1 MMDTRPADVLAAIQ
15 NRMSDF
21 SKGQKL
27 IANYILE
34 FYDKAAFLTACR
46 MGKTVGVSESTV
58 VRFAVELGYDGYPAM
73 QKALQEMIL
82 NKLTSVQR
90 IEVANARLGDQDV
103 VASVL
108 QQDIEKIR
116 ATMESVDR
124 EAFARTVDAIIGA
137 HRIYI
142 LGVRSS
148 ASIAGFLFYYF
159 NYMFDNVR
167 KVNTSS
173 PSEVFEQ
180 LARVGKDDV
189 VIAISYPRYSRSA
202 VQATRFCRNSGAKI
216 VAITDSDRSPV
227 AENADFLLT
236 AKMDMVSLVDSLV
249 APLSLVNALIVA
261 IGRKREGEL
270 AETFSKLE
278 RIWDEYEVYEKIEN

>member
-1 MMDTRPADVLAAIQ
+1 MNTDILAAIQ
-15 NRMSDF
+15 NRMGDF

-34 FYDKAAFLTACR
+34 FYDKAAFMTASR
-46 MGKTVGVSESTV
+46 MGRTVGVSESTV
-58 VRFAVELGYDGYPAM
+58 VRFAAELGYDGYPVM

-90 IEVANARLGDQDV
+90 IEVANDRFGDQDV
-103 VASVL
+103 LGTVL
-108 QQDIEKIR
+108 QQDIDKIR

-124 EAFARTVDAIIGA
+124 RVFDESVDAIIGA
-137 HRIYI
+137 RRIYI

-148 ASIAGFLFYYF
+148 ATIAFFLHFYF
-159 NYMFDNVR
+159 NYMFDNVHM
-167 KVNTSS
+167 VNASS

-180 LARVGKDDV
+180 FARVERDDV

-202 VQATRFCRNSGAKI
+202 VQATKFCKESGAKI
-216 VAITDSDRSPV
+216 VAITDSHRSPV
-227 AENADFLLT
+227 AAYADYLLL

-249 APLSLVNALIVA
+249 APLSLVNALLVA
-261 IGRKREGEL
+261 IGRKREKEL
-270 AETFSKLE
+270 ARTFSNLE

>member
-1 MMDTRPADVLAAIQ
+1 MNTDILAMIQ
-15 NRMSDF
+15 NRMGDF

-34 FYDKAAFLTACR
+34 FYDKAAFMTASR
-46 MGKTVGVSESTV
+46 MGRTVGVSESTV

-90 IEVANARLGDQDV
+90 IEVANDRFGDQDV
-103 VASVL
+103 LGTVL
-108 QQDIEKIR
+108 QQDIDKIR
-116 ATMESVDR
+116 ATMESLDR
-124 EAFARTVDAIIGA
+124 QAFDEAIDAIIGA

-148 ASIAGFLFYYF
+148 ATIAFFLHYYF

-167 KVNTSS
+167 MVNASS

-180 LARVGKDDV
+180 FARVERDDV
-189 VIAISYPRYSRSA
+189 VITISYPRYSRSA
-202 VQATRFCRNSGAKI
+202 VQATKFCKESGAKI
-216 VAITDSDRSPV
+216 VAITDSHRSPV
-227 AENADFLLT
+227 AAYADYLLL

-249 APLSLVNALIVA
+249 APMSLVNALLVA
-261 IGRKREGEL
+261 IGRKREKEL
-270 AETFSKLE
+270 AKTFSNLE
-278 RIWDEYEVYEKIEN
+278 RIWDEYEVYEKVEN

>member
-1 MMDTRPADVLAAIQ
+1 MNTDILAAIQ
-15 NRMSDF
+15 NRMGDF

-34 FYDKAAFLTACR
+34 FYDKAAFMTASR
-46 MGKTVGVSESTV
+46 MGRTVGVSESTV
-58 VRFAVELGYDGYPAM
+58 VRFAAELGYDGYPSM

-90 IEVANARLGDQDV
+90 IEVANDRFGGQDV
-103 VASVL
+103 LGTVL
-108 QQDIEKIR
+108 QQDIDKIR

-124 EAFARTVDAIIGA
+124 RVFDEAVDAIIGA
-137 HRIYI
+137 RRIYI

-148 ASIAGFLFYYF
+148 ATIAFFLHFYF
-159 NYMFDNVR
+159 NYMFDNVHM
-167 KVNTSS
+167 VNASS

-180 LARVGKDDV
+180 FARVEKDDV
-189 VIAISYPRYSRSA
+189 VVAISYPRYSRSA
-202 VQATRFCRNSGAKI
+202 VQATKFCKESGAKI
-216 VAITDSDRSPV
+216 VAITDSHRSPV
-227 AENADFLLT
+227 AAYADYLLL

-249 APLSLVNALIVA
+249 APMSLVNALLVA
-261 IGRKREGEL
+261 IGRKREKEL
-270 AETFSKLE
+270 ARTFSNLE

>member
-1 MMDTRPADVLAAIQ
+1 MNTDILAAIQ
-15 NRMSDF
+15 NRMGDF

-34 FYDKAAFLTACR
+34 FYDKAAFMTASR
-46 MGKTVGVSESTV
+46 MGRTVGVSESTV
-58 VRFAVELGYDGYPAM
+58 VRFAAELGYDGYPVM

-90 IEVANARLGDQDV
+90 IEVANDRFGDQDV
-103 VASVL
+103 LGTVL
-108 QQDIEKIR
+108 QQDIDKIR

-124 EAFARTVDAIIGA
+124 RVFDESVDAIIGA
-137 HRIYI
+137 RRIYI

-148 ASIAGFLFYYF
+148 ATIAFFLHFYF
-159 NYMFDNVR
+159 NYMFDNVHM
-167 KVNTSS
+167 VNASS

-180 LARVGKDDV
+180 FARVERDDV

-202 VQATRFCRNSGAKI
+202 VQATKFCKESGAKI
-216 VAITDSDRSPV
+216 VAITDSHRSPV
-227 AENADFLLT
+227 AAYADYLLL

-249 APLSLVNALIVA
+249 APMSLVNALLVA
-261 IGRKREGEL
+261 IGRKREKEL
-270 AETFSKLE
+270 AKTFSNLE
-278 RIWDEYEVYEKIEN
+278 RIWDEYEVYEKVEN

>member
-1 MMDTRPADVLAAIQ
+1 
-15 NRMSDF
+15 
-21 SKGQKL
+21 
-27 IANYILE
+27 
-34 FYDKAAFLTACR
+34 
-46 MGKTVGVSESTV
+46 
-58 VRFAVELGYDGYPAM
+58 
-73 QKALQEMIL
+73 
-82 NKLTSVQR
+82 
-90 IEVANARLGDQDV
+90 
-103 VASVL
+103 
-108 QQDIEKIR
+108 
-116 ATMESVDR
+116 
-124 EAFARTVDAIIGA
+124 
-137 HRIYI
+137 
-142 LGVRSS
+142 
-148 ASIAGFLFYYF
+148 
-159 NYMFDNVR
+159 MFDNVR

-202 VQATRFCRNSGAKI
+202 VQATRFCRSSGAKI

>member
-1 MMDTRPADVLAAIQ
+1 MNTDILAAIQ
-15 NRMSDF
+15 NRMGDF

-34 FYDKAAFLTACR
+34 FYDKAAFMTASR
-46 MGKTVGVSESTV
+46 MGRTVGVSESTV
-58 VRFAVELGYDGYPAM
+58 VRFAAELGYDGYPAM

-90 IEVANARLGDQDV
+90 IEVANDRFGDQDV
-103 VASVL
+103 LGTVL
-108 QQDIEKIR
+108 QQDIDKIR

-124 EAFARTVDAIIGA
+124 RVFDEAVDAIIGA
-137 HRIYI
+137 RRIYI

-148 ASIAGFLFYYF
+148 ATIAFFLHFYF
-159 NYMFDNVR
+159 NYMFDNVHM
-167 KVNTSS
+167 VNASS

-180 LARVGKDDV
+180 FARVEKDDV
-189 VIAISYPRYSRSA
+189 VVAISYPRYSRSA
-202 VQATRFCRNSGAKI
+202 GQATRFCKESGATS
-216 VAITDSDRSPV
+216 VALTDGHRSPV
-227 AENADFLLT
+227 AAYADYLLL

-249 APLSLVNALIVA
+249 APLSLVNALLVA
-261 IGRKREGEL
+261 IGRKREKEL
-270 AETFSKLE
+270 ARTFSNLE

>member
-1 MMDTRPADVLAAIQ
+1 MG
-15 NRMSDF
+15 DF

-34 FYDKAAFLTACR
+34 FYDKAAFMTASR
-46 MGKTVGVSESTV
+46 MGRTVGVSESTV

-90 IEVANARLGDQDV
+90 IEVANDRFGDQDV
-103 VASVL
+103 LGTVL
-108 QQDIEKIR
+108 QQDIDKIR

-124 EAFARTVDAIIGA
+124 QVFDEAIDAIIGA

-148 ASIAGFLFYYF
+148 ATIAFFLHYYF

-167 KVNTSS
+167 MVNASS

-180 LARVGKDDV
+180 FARVERDDV
-189 VIAISYPRYSRSA
+189 VITISYPRYSRSA
-202 VQATRFCRNSGAKI
+202 VQATKFCKESGAKI
-216 VAITDSDRSPV
+216 VAITDSHRSPV
-227 AENADFLLT
+227 AAYADYLLL

-249 APLSLVNALIVA
+249 APMSLVNALLVA
-261 IGRKREGEL
+261 IGRKREKEL
-270 AETFSKLE
+270 AKTFSNLE
-278 RIWDEYEVYEKIEN
+278 RIWDEYEVYEKVEN

>member
-1 MMDTRPADVLAAIQ
+1 MNTDILAAIQ
-15 NRMSDF
+15 NRMGDF

-34 FYDKAAFLTACR
+34 FYDKAAFMTASR
-46 MGKTVGVSESTV
+46 MGRTVGVSESTV
-58 VRFAVELGYDGYPAM
+58 VRFAAELGYDGYPVM

-90 IEVANARLGDQDV
+90 IEVANDRFGGQDV
-103 VASVL
+103 LGTVL
-108 QQDIEKIR
+108 QQDIDKIR

-124 EAFARTVDAIIGA
+124 RVFDEAVDAIIGA
-137 HRIYI
+137 RRIYI

-148 ASIAGFLFYYF
+148 ATIAFFLHFYF
-159 NYMFDNVR
+159 NYMFDNVHM
-167 KVNTSS
+167 VNASS

-180 LARVGKDDV
+180 FARVEKDDV
-189 VIAISYPRYSRSA
+189 VVAISYPRYSRSA
-202 VQATRFCRNSGAKI
+202 VQATKFCKESGAKI
-216 VAITDSDRSPV
+216 VAITDSHRSPV
-227 AENADFLLT
+227 AAYADYLLL

-249 APLSLVNALIVA
+249 APMSLVNALLVA
-261 IGRKREGEL
+261 IGRKREKEL
-270 AETFSKLE
+270 ARTFSNLE

>member
-1 MMDTRPADVLAAIQ
+1 MNTDILAAIQ
-15 NRMSDF
+15 NRMGDF

-34 FYDKAAFLTACR
+34 FYDKAAFMTASR
-46 MGKTVGVSESTV
+46 MGRTVGVSESTV
-58 VRFAVELGYDGYPAM
+58 VRFAAELGYDGYPVM

-90 IEVANARLGDQDV
+90 IEVANDRFGDQDV
-103 VASVL
+103 LGTVL
-108 QQDIEKIR
+108 QQDIDKIR

-124 EAFARTVDAIIGA
+124 RVFDEAVDAIIGA
-137 HRIYI
+137 RRIYI

-148 ASIAGFLFYYF
+148 ATIAFFLHFYF
-159 NYMFDNVR
+159 NYMFDNVHM
-167 KVNTSS
+167 VNASS

-180 LARVGKDDV
+180 FARVERDDV

-202 VQATRFCRNSGAKI
+202 VQATKFCKESGAKI
-216 VAITDSDRSPV
+216 VAITDSHRSPV
-227 AENADFLLT
+227 AAYADYLLL

-249 APLSLVNALIVA
+249 APLSLVNALLVA
-261 IGRKREGEL
+261 IGRKREKEL
-270 AETFSKLE
+270 ARTFSNLE

>member
-1 MMDTRPADVLAAIQ
+1 MNTDILAMIQ
-15 NRMSDF
+15 NRMGDF

-34 FYDKAAFLTACR
+34 FYDKAAFMTASR
-46 MGKTVGVSESTV
+46 MGRTVGVSESTV

-90 IEVANARLGDQDV
+90 IEVANDRFGDQDV
-103 VASVL
+103 LGTVL
-108 QQDIEKIR
+108 QQDIDKIR

-124 EAFARTVDAIIGA
+124 QVFDEAIDAIIGA

-148 ASIAGFLFYYF
+148 ATIAFFLHYYF

-167 KVNTSS
+167 MVNASS

-180 LARVGKDDV
+180 FARVERDDV
-189 VIAISYPRYSRSA
+189 VITISYPRYSRSA
-202 VQATRFCRNSGAKI
+202 VQATKFCKESGAKI
-216 VAITDSDRSPV
+216 VAITDSHRSPV
-227 AENADFLLT
+227 AAYADYLLL

-249 APLSLVNALIVA
+249 APLSLVNALLVA
-261 IGRKREGEL
+261 IGRKREKEL
-270 AETFSKLE
+270 AKTFSNLE
-278 RIWDEYEVYEKIEN
+278 RIWDEYEVYEKVEN

>member
-1 MMDTRPADVLAAIQ
+1 MNTDILAAIQ
-15 NRMSDF
+15 NRMGDF

-34 FYDKAAFLTACR
+34 FYDKAAFMTASR
-46 MGKTVGVSESTV
+46 MGRTVGVSESTV
-58 VRFAVELGYDGYPAM
+58 VRFAAELGYDGYPSM

-90 IEVANARLGDQDV
+90 IEVANDRFGDQDV
-103 VASVL
+103 LGTVL
-108 QQDIEKIR
+108 QQDIDKIR

-124 EAFARTVDAIIGA
+124 RVFDESVDAIIGA
-137 HRIYI
+137 RRIYI

-148 ASIAGFLFYYF
+148 ATIAFFLHFYF

-167 KVNTSS
+167 MVNASS

-180 LARVGKDDV
+180 FARVERDDV
-189 VIAISYPRYSRSA
+189 VITISYPRYSRSA
-202 VQATRFCRNSGAKI
+202 VQATKFCKESGAKI
-216 VAITDSDRSPV
+216 VAITDSHRSPV
-227 AENADFLLT
+227 AAYADYLLL

-249 APLSLVNALIVA
+249 APMSLVNALLVA
-261 IGRKREGEL
+261 IGRKREKEL
-270 AETFSKLE
+270 ARTFSNLE

>member
-1 MMDTRPADVLAAIQ
+1 MNTDILAMIQ
-15 NRMSDF
+15 NRMGDF

-34 FYDKAAFLTACR
+34 FYDKAAFMTASR
-46 MGKTVGVSESTV
+46 MGRTVGVSESTV

-90 IEVANARLGDQDV
+90 IEVANDRFGDQDV
-103 VASVL
+103 LGTVL
-108 QQDIEKIR
+108 QQDIDKIR

-124 EAFARTVDAIIGA
+124 QVFDEAIDAIIGA

-148 ASIAGFLFYYF
+148 ATIAFFLHYYF

-167 KVNTSS
+167 MVNASS

-180 LARVGKDDV
+180 FARVERDDV
-189 VIAISYPRYSRSA
+189 VITISYPRYSRSA
-202 VQATRFCRNSGAKI
+202 VQATKFCKESGAKI
-216 VAITDSDRSPV
+216 VAITDSHRSPV
-227 AENADFLLT
+227 AAYADYLLL

-249 APLSLVNALIVA
+249 APMSLVNALLVA
-261 IGRKREGEL
+261 IGRKREKEL
-270 AETFSKLE
+270 AKTFSNLE
-278 RIWDEYEVYEKIEN
+278 RIWDEYEVYEKVDN

>member
-1 MMDTRPADVLAAIQ
+1 MNTDILAAIQ
-15 NRMSDF
+15 NRMGDF

-34 FYDKAAFLTACR
+34 FYDKAAFMTASR
-46 MGKTVGVSESTV
+46 MGRTVGVSESTV
-58 VRFAVELGYDGYPAM
+58 VRFAAELGYDGYPAM

-90 IEVANARLGDQDV
+90 IEVANDRFGDQDV
-103 VASVL
+103 LGTVL
-108 QQDIEKIR
+108 QQDIDKIR

-124 EAFARTVDAIIGA
+124 RVFDESVDAIIGA
-137 HRIYI
+137 RRIYI

-148 ASIAGFLFYYF
+148 ATIAFFLHFYF
-159 NYMFDNVR
+159 NYMFDNVHM
-167 KVNTSS
+167 VNASS

-180 LARVGKDDV
+180 FARVERDDV

-202 VQATRFCRNSGAKI
+202 VQATKFCKESGAKI
-216 VAITDSDRSPV
+216 VAITDSHRSPV
-227 AENADFLLT
+227 AAYADYLLL

-249 APLSLVNALIVA
+249 APLSMVNALLVA
-261 IGRKREGEL
+261 IGRKREKEL
-270 AETFSKLE
+270 ARTFSNLE

>member
-1 MMDTRPADVLAAIQ
+1 MNTDILAAIQ
-15 NRMSDF
+15 NRMGDF

-34 FYDKAAFLTACR
+34 FYDKAAFMTASR
-46 MGKTVGVSESTV
+46 MGRTVGVSESTV
-58 VRFAVELGYDGYPAM
+58 VRFAAELGYDGYPVM

-90 IEVANARLGDQDV
+90 IEVANDRFGDQDV
-103 VASVL
+103 LGTVL
-108 QQDIEKIR
+108 QQDIDKIR

-124 EAFARTVDAIIGA
+124 RVFDESVDAIIGA
-137 HRIYI
+137 RRIYI

-148 ASIAGFLFYYF
+148 ATIAFFLHFYF
-159 NYMFDNVR
+159 NYMFDNVHM
-167 KVNTSS
+167 VNASS

-180 LARVGKDDV
+180 FARVERDDV

-202 VQATRFCRNSGAKI
+202 VQATKFCKESGAKI
-216 VAITDSDRSPV
+216 VAITDSHRSPV
-227 AENADFLLT
+227 AAYADYLLL

-249 APLSLVNALIVA
+249 APLSMVNALLVA
-261 IGRKREGEL
+261 IGRKREKEL
-270 AETFSKLE
+270 ARTFSNLE

>member
-1 MMDTRPADVLAAIQ
+1 MNTDILAAIQ
-15 NRMSDF
+15 NRMGDF

-34 FYDKAAFLTACR
+34 FYDKAAFMTASR
-46 MGKTVGVSESTV
+46 MGRTVGVSESTV
-58 VRFAVELGYDGYPAM
+58 VRFAAELGYDGYPSM

-90 IEVANARLGDQDV
+90 IEVANDRFGDQDV
-103 VASVL
+103 LGTVL
-108 QQDIEKIR
+108 QQDIDKIR

-124 EAFARTVDAIIGA
+124 RVFDEAVDAIIGA
-137 HRIYI
+137 RRIYI

-148 ASIAGFLFYYF
+148 ATIAFFLHFYF
-159 NYMFDNVR
+159 NYMFDNVHM
-167 KVNTSS
+167 VNASS

-180 LARVGKDDV
+180 FARVERDDV
-189 VIAISYPRYSRSA
+189 VVAISYPRYSRSA
-202 VQATRFCRNSGAKI
+202 VQATKFCKESGAKI
-216 VAITDSDRSPV
+216 VAITDSHRSPV
-227 AENADFLLT
+227 AAYADYLLL

-249 APLSLVNALIVA
+249 APMSLVNALLVA
-261 IGRKREGEL
+261 IGRKREKEL
-270 AETFSKLE
+270 ARTFSNLE

>member
-1 MMDTRPADVLAAIQ
+1 MMSADILVQIQ
-15 NRMSDF
+15 GRMSDF

-34 FYDKAAFLTACR
+34 FYDKAAFMTASK
-46 MGKTVGVSESTV
+46 MGRTVGVSESTV

-90 IEVANARLGDQDV
+90 IEVANDRFGDQDILTT
-103 VASVL
+103 VL
-108 QQDIEKIR
+108 QQDVDKIR

-124 EAFARTVDAIIGA
+124 KVFQSAVDTIINAR
-137 HRIYI
+137 RIYI

-148 ASIAGFLFYYF
+148 ATIAFFMHFYF

-167 KVNTSS
+167 MVNASS

-180 LARVGKDDV
+180 FARIEKDDV
-189 VIAISYPRYSRSA
+189 VITISYPRYSRSA
-202 VQATRFCRNSGAKI
+202 VQATKFCKESGAQI
-216 VAITDSDRSPV
+216 VAITDSRRSPV
-227 AENADFLLT
+227 AEYADHLLL

-261 IGRKREGEL
+261 IGQRREKEL
-270 AETFSKLE
+270 AKTFSNLE
-278 RIWDEYEVYEKIEN
+278 RIWDEYEVYEKVDN

>member
-1 MMDTRPADVLAAIQ
+1 MNTDILAAIQ
-15 NRMSDF
+15 NRMGDF

-34 FYDKAAFLTACR
+34 FYDKAAFMTASR
-46 MGKTVGVSESTV
+46 MGRTVGVSESTV
-58 VRFAVELGYDGYPAM
+58 VRFAAELGYDGYPVM

-90 IEVANARLGDQDV
+90 IEVANDRFGDQDV
-103 VASVL
+103 LGTVL
-108 QQDIEKIR
+108 QQDIDKIR

-124 EAFARTVDAIIGA
+124 RVFDESVDAIIGA
-137 HRIYI
+137 RRIYI

-148 ASIAGFLFYYF
+148 ATIAFFLHFYF
-159 NYMFDNVR
+159 NYMFDNVHM
-167 KVNTSS
+167 VNASS

-180 LARVGKDDV
+180 FARVEKDDV
-189 VIAISYPRYSRSA
+189 VVAISYPRYSRSA
-202 VQATRFCRNSGAKI
+202 VQATKFCKESGAKI
-216 VAITDSDRSPV
+216 VAITDSHRSPV
-227 AENADFLLT
+227 AAYADYLLL

-249 APLSLVNALIVA
+249 APMSLVNALLVA
-261 IGRKREGEL
+261 IGRKREKEL
-270 AETFSKLE
+270 ARTFSNLE